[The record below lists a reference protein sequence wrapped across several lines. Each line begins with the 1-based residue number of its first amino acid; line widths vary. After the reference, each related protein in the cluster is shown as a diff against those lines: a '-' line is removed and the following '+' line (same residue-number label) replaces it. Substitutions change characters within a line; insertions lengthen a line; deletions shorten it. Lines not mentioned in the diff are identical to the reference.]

1 MCFPPHPPV
10 FGLPILF
17 TYRGSAALS
26 RYHGNVLWMD
36 GKSVWLF
43 DGAAASCVVLPW
55 GRAAARHHK
64 RQKKGKGKRKV
75 EAFLLHSGCQQL
87 FYFHFLFFFIPNSR
101 GIKRRWGCGE
111 WCENLEWFHTNAR
124 THAPIKS
131 SKWESSV
138 TDECHCLH
146 ANAHLPPAE
155 GSQSIEKWNCVNR
168 RKWGLISS

>member
-10 FGLPILF
+10 FGPPILF

-26 RYHGNVLWMD
+26 RFHGNVLWMD

-64 RQKKGKGKRKV
+64 REKKKERGKRKV
-75 EAFLLHSGCQQL
+75 KAFLLLAAVSNC
-87 FYFHFLFFFIPNSR
+87 FIFFLFFYCFIVLFPIA
-101 GIKRRWGCGE
+101 GEKKRRWSCGE

-124 THAPIKS
+124 THQLKALNGKVVLQMSVIAFMPTPTCHQQKAVNQLKS
-131 SKWESSV
+131 GAV
-138 TDECHCLH
+138 
-146 ANAHLPPAE
+146 
-155 GSQSIEKWNCVNR
+155 
-168 RKWGLISS
+168 